1 MRLRGVLRSRR
12 TPCYV
17 RWQFGCATVAYSS
30 RSIHVEQRK
39 HPQGRDINLLCP
51 HVSQKRILLALSA
64 RPANLLTNSVR
75 PPFAFRYAAFCSAKC
90 DLSQRKRLLIVRP
103 WQSTHC
109 TSCPDALVRC
119 QPRPVPCLKE
129 AYSVGFVHKN
139 VLYRTCGHNELCPY
153 SGCLK
158 CLQVNKSYAELTFN

>member
-1 MRLRGVLRSRR
+1 MLCSLAIRLCDRGLFFSVNSRWTTQAPSCR
-12 TPCYV
+12 DIIYYV
-17 RWQFGCATVAYSS
+17 RTFRRNVFYWRYL
-30 RSIHVEQRK
+30 R
-39 HPQGRDINLLCP
+39 HPTD
-51 HVSQKRILLALSA
+51 
-64 RPANLLTNSVR
+64 LLTNSVR
-75 PPFAFRYAAFCSAKC
+75 RPFAFRYAAFCSAKC
-90 DLSQRKRLLIVRP
+90 DLSQRKRPLIVRP

-119 QPRPVPCLKE
+119 QPRPVPRLKE

-139 VLYRTCGHNELCPY
+139 VLYRTCGHNKLCPY